1 LLLLTDL
8 SALAIGITALSL
20 FIGGIAKGSVGAGIP
35 LIAMPIMANFMSI
48 PEALVLLTVPI
59 FLSNIWQSFQ
69 GGNLLVVSRMFW
81 VVALSLAL
89 GIALGTQLLIRLD
102 DRTLYLVM
110 AAVVLVQPLVRITKS
125 NFELSVGSQKIIGPI
140 LAFVSGIVG
149 GVSGFFGPLLLAYL
163 ASLRLPKDLFTASVA
178 MLFATGGISL
188 FIFLSQVGV
197 MGPSQLL
204 ASSLAMGPVA
214 IGVIIGQRIR
224 AQISQKQFERALTVV
239 LLFTGFSLLIKAL

>member
-1 LLLLTDL
+1 MALADL
-8 SALAIGITALSL
+8 SILAIGISAVAL
-20 FIGGIAKGSVGAGIP
+20 FVGGIAKGSVGAGIP

-69 GGNLLVVSRMFW
+69 GGNFLVVSRMFG
-81 VVALSLAL
+81 VVALLLAL

-110 AAVVLVQPLVRITKS
+110 AAVVLVQPLLRIMKP
-125 NFELSVGSQKIIGPI
+125 NFELGSRSRKILGPS
-140 LAFVSGIVG
+140 LAFVSGIIG

-163 ASLRLPKDLFTASVA
+163 ASLRLPKDVFTASVA

-197 MGPSQLL
+197 MGPSQLI
-204 ASSLAMGPVA
+204 ASALAMAPVA

-224 AQISQKQFERALTVV
+224 ARISQKQFERALTVV
-239 LLFTGFSLLIKAL
+239 LLFTGFSLLIKAF